1 MINQDFIIGNTIEIE
16 NNPKYDFKNEIL
28 YDNFFAEV
36 LRDFEINC
44 QYITE
49 SDASNLLKNIN
60 FDYFSLLSLNCQSL
74 NAKFNEIKNLISSSE
89 EGGGSLDILTLS
101 ETWVKDLN
109 FFNINGYN
117 LFGNA
122 RPIGK
127 GGGGTCIYVKKNI
140 TSKQISNP
148 LFFLSNILESTIVE
162 INIRGKL
169 RFILISLYRPN
180 TNNEINQSEQ
190 IESFFIRLAE
200 ILEFLDSY
208 KLPIC
213 FSGDFN
219 LDIFK
224 CNIANHPSSTLLD
237 LFSGVGFLQI
247 VSKATRISND
257 SFSLID
263 NIFIRDLIPRLTSCN
278 VIKNDISDHFPLL
291 STFKLDGFKTQ
302 PPVNTPKRIFNNDN
316 LDRFSNALST
326 TSWNSVIEEVSTNDA
341 FTIFS
346 EIFFNLFELHFP
358 FSQPRRNINKT
369 PLNPFMSR
377 ALLRCRTKKQKLS
390 TKLKSNPS
398 QLNKDIYINY
408 RNVYNECVRHAK
420 KLYYRRQIVSA
431 GKDSRIKLF
440 YPPPIKL
447 VEDRKFA
454 L

>member
-369 PLNPFMSR
+369 PLT
-377 ALLRCRTKKQKLS
+377 LLCLGHYLDVE
-390 TKLKSNPS
+390 LKSKNC
-398 QLNKDIYINY
+398 QLNLNLI
-408 RNVYNECVRHAK
+408 
-420 KLYYRRQIVSA
+420 
-431 GKDSRIKLF
+431 
-440 YPPPIKL
+440 PPS
-447 VEDRKFA
+447 
-454 L
+454 